1 MRRYLQRI
9 CFAKCYSPVTTTKKD
24 CSKNKFL
31 SCRLDYLRHC
41 FERFSLHC
49 GKGPLRRMPQTKLWS
64 NDAKE
69 MYASFSDT

>member
-1 MRRYLQRI
+1 MRRYLQRSALQNVI
-9 CFAKCYSPVTTTKKD
+9 HLLQPQRRIVK
-24 CSKNKFL
+24 KNKFL